1 MRAFVALISAI
12 IAFVAWQNFGEPFL
26 VDAIEYAVGAANI
39 LKGNGFVIT
48 INGVNYPPRYPPF
61 FSYLIS
67 PGFLLLDE
75 LRAAAIIPSILLAV
89 GIYLSGEISYRICG
103 SRLAGVVGALAAPQ
117 FVNWG
122 GMAMTDSIL
131 AIVTLC
137 SLYLFIRNFEGFWYV
152 SFLLAFGAA
161 LKFMGV
167 LLYIPWIFRALVQR
181 RILDLL
187 KLSVPLGIIVALN
200 SYYQYLTFGDPFRS
214 GYQYW
219 VTVPYDFF
227 HLTFSFDYLTTNL
240 LNLKAPFVTNVLPL
254 ILFGLVKSDFSRRI
268 LIWSLPWCLFLLI
281 YFYND
286 VRLYLPVLLPLSVA
300 LFIFLHQKLGRI
312 FTIIALIVGI
322 IYHASRDPVG
332 VVIEP
337 PDSSGR
343 IISNRN
349 AAYINYYFPKNKVL
363 PRTRGAEYAS
373 KVIMKK
379 APVLEVIPKNLSEV
393 NREEIYSQG
402 ISIFPEVFEE

>member
-1 MRAFVALISAI
+1 MRAFVALVSIVV
-12 IAFVAWQNFGEPFL
+12 AFVSWRNFGEPFL

-39 LKGNGFVIT
+39 LKGDGFVIT
-48 INGVNYPPRYPPF
+48 INGISYPPF

-67 PGFLLLDE
+67 PGFLLSNE

-89 GIYLSGEISYRICG
+89 GIYLCGEISFRVCG

-137 SLYLFIRNFEGFWYV
+137 SLYLYV
-152 SFLLAFGAA
+152 SNSNRIWLVSLLLGFGAA
-161 LKFMGV
+161 LKFMGA
-167 LLYIPWIFRALVQR
+167 LIYIPWIFRALKER
-181 RILDLL
+181 RFLDVV
-187 KLSVPLGIIVALN
+187 KLSVPFGIVVAVN
-200 SYYQYLTFGDPFRS
+200 AYYQYITFGDPFRS

-227 HLTFSFDYLTTNL
+227 NLTFSLEYLNTNL
-240 LNLKAPFVTNVLPL
+240 LSLKAPFVTNVLPL
-254 ILFGLVKSDFSRRI
+254 LLLGLVKSDFSRRV
-268 LIWSLPWCLFLLI
+268 LIWSIPWCIFLLL

-286 VRLYLPVLLPLSVA
+286 VRLYLPVILPLSVA
-300 LFIFLHQKLGRI
+300 LSVFLYQKLGRLFI
-312 FTIIALIVGI
+312 SLAFIVGVT
-322 IYHASRDPVG
+322 YNLSKDPVRF
-332 VVIEP
+332 VIEP
-337 PDSSGR
+337 PDSTGT

-349 AAYINYYFPKNKVL
+349 AAYINYYFPDNKVL
-363 PRTRGAEYAS
+363 PKTRGAEYAS

-379 APVLEVIPKNLSEV
+379 PPLLKSRPNSLSEV
-393 NREEIYSQG
+393 NRAEIYSQG
-402 ISIFPEVFEE
+402 IQVFPQVLHE

>member
-1 MRAFVALISAI
+1 MRAFVALLSIV
-12 IAFVAWQNFGEPFL
+12 IAFISWRNFGEPFL

-67 PGFLLLDE
+67 PGFFLFNE
-75 LRAAAIIPSILLAV
+75 LKAAAIIPSVFLAV
-89 GIYLSGEISYRICG
+89 GIYLCGEISYRVCG

-131 AIVTLC
+131 AIITLC
-137 SLYLFIRNFEGFWYV
+137 SLYLFIRNFEGSWRI

-167 LLYIPWIFRALVQR
+167 LLYIPWVFRALVER
-181 RILDLL
+181 KITDLI
-187 KLSVPLGIIVALN
+187 KLSIPLGFVVTLN
-200 SYYQYLTFGDPFRS
+200 SYYQYLAFGDPFRN

-227 HLTFSFDYLTTNL
+227 HLTFSLDYLATNL
-240 LNLKAPFVTNVLPL
+240 FNLKAPFVTNVLPL
-254 ILFGLVKSDFSRRI
+254 ILFGFVKSDFSRKI
-268 LIWSLPWCLFLLI
+268 LIWSLPWCAFLLI

-286 VRLYLPVLLPLSVA
+286 VRLYLPVMLPLSVA
-300 LFIFLHQKLGRI
+300 LFIFLDQKLGRV
-312 FTIIALIVGI
+312 FTILALIVGI
-322 IYHASRDPVG
+322 TYHASRDPVG
-332 VVIEP
+332 VLIDP

-349 AAYINYYFPKNKVL
+349 AAYINYYFPENIVL

-373 KVIMKK
+373 KVIMKRP
-379 APVLEVIPKNLSEV
+379 PVLEVVPKNLREV

-402 ISIFPEVFEE
+402 ISVFPEVFEE